1 MDEGDHGGCVCRSGW
16 QNPPMTLRPPNPHAS
31 LPHLPDELAQVAQGV
46 ALPDPMDAPPIRW
59 GIIGAG
65 GIARTFAHDV
75 PTYTQSRITAVA
87 ARDLSRAQ
95 DFAREFDVEQAYG
108 SYEELVADP
117 GVDAVYV
124 ATIHPLHAE
133 HARLALIAGKP
144 VLVEKSFTMD
154 AAQAR
159 EVLDTARDAG
169 LFAMEAMWSRH
180 LPHYR
185 VIRQII
191 TNGSLGRVVSAQADH
206 GQSLLDVPRL
216 VRPELGGGALMDL
229 GIYPVSFLHDVL
241 GRPTSVTAVGRLLP
255 GRFGSSSASSRR
267 VRIDAGD
274 AAVLHVNDPSDD
286 RTDGALGVARCHLD
300 GRSATSA
307 EIVFENGSLELPLQF
322 YRPGVLRLRTFPD
335 GAPGEGATVEWDSTV
350 PGGFQYEAAEVAR
363 CLGAGLSE
371 SPDMTWQDTIEVMET
386 MDAIRMQVG
395 VVYPW
400 E

>member
-1 MDEGDHGGCVCRSGW
+1 MTPRS
-16 QNPPMTLRPPNPHAS
+16 RSPHAD
-31 LPHLPDELAQVAQGV
+31 LPALPDELARLARGV
-46 ALPDPMDAPPIRW
+46 TLPDPMDAPPIRW

-65 GIARTFAHDV
+65 GIARTFARDV
-75 PTYTQSRITAVA
+75 PAHTQSHIVAVA

-95 DFAREFDVEQAYG
+95 DFARELGVERAYG

-117 GVDAVYV
+117 GIDAVYV
-124 ATIHPLHAE
+124 ATVHPLHAE
-133 HARLALIAGKP
+133 QARLALTAGKP

-159 EVLDTARDAG
+159 GVLDTARRAG

-185 VIRQII
+185 VIRQILA
-191 TNGSLGRVVSAQADH
+191 NGSLGRVVSAHADH
-206 GQSLLDVPRL
+206 GQALLGVPRL

-229 GIYPVSFLHDVL
+229 GIYPVSFLHEVL
-241 GRPTSVTAVGRLLP
+241 GRPSSVTAVGRLLP
-255 GRFGSSSASSRR
+255 GRFGSSSASSRPI
-267 VRIDAGD
+267 RIDEGD
-274 AAVLHVNDPSDD
+274 VAVLHVDGSSGDG
-286 RTDGALGVARCHLD
+286 TDGALGVARCHLD

-307 EIVFENGSLELPLQF
+307 EVVFERGALELPLQF

-335 GAPGEGATVEWDSTV
+335 DGPGDGATVQWDSTV

-363 CLGAGLSE
+363 CLAAGLTE
-371 SPDMTWQDTIEVMET
+371 SPDMTWQDTIEVMAI
-386 MDAIRMQVG
+386 MDSIRAQVG
-395 VVYPW
+395 IVYPW